1 MKHDSL
7 MVKFSLY
14 GFLKNLRLYE
24 PFIILL
30 FREQGLSFLQIG
42 LLYSIRDVATN
53 IIEIPSGLF
62 ADAFGRKKSMLFS
75 LSAYIVSFIIF
86 YLFSGFFPYAM
97 AMLLFAVGEAF
108 RTGTHKALILE
119 YLHINGLTNK
129 KVLYYG
135 RTRAASQFGS
145 AINSLLAAA
154 LVFYTGNYRY
164 VFLATALPYVLNM
177 FNLAAY
183 PKELDGKVIHL
194 EKGTWTK
201 QIKETLNLFFVL
213 VKDRDAMRAILNSAS
228 FTAFFKSTK
237 DYLQPMLRMF
247 VVSLPLLLDLNDT
260 RRTAVIIGIVY
271 FLIYMLT
278 SWASRSSERIS
289 KHFKNMA
296 QAINITFWAGA
307 LFLLFAGAALH
318 LHLVLTSILVLAG
331 LYVVQNIRKPMN
343 VAYISD
349 RIANKVMAS
358 GLSVESQMTTILM
371 ALFSPLLGLFA
382 DRFGIGIALA
392 GLAGIMLL
400 SSALLRVNNQK
411 GRP

>member
-1 MKHDSL
+1 
-7 MVKFSLY
+7 
-14 GFLKNLRLYE
+14 
-24 PFIILL
+24 
-30 FREQGLSFLQIG
+30 
-42 LLYSIRDVATN
+42 
-53 IIEIPSGLF
+53 
-62 ADAFGRKKSMLFS
+62 
-75 LSAYIVSFIIF
+75 
-86 YLFSGFFPYAM
+86 
-97 AMLLFAVGEAF
+97 
-108 RTGTHKALILE
+108 
-119 YLHINGLTNK
+119 
-129 KVLYYG
+129 
-135 RTRAASQFGS
+135 
-145 AINSLLAAA
+145 
-154 LVFYTGNYRY
+154 
-164 VFLATALPYVLNM
+164 M

-296 QAINITFWAGA
+296 QAINVTFWAGA